1 MMKPSPAEL
10 LQGVADALA
19 DTVLPTLERG
29 PARNQ
34 VQAAVGIVHRCAS
47 AVDRYG
53 PILHAD
59 CRDTLA
65 TIRSVV
71 VADPSLAPSERASG
85 EAFEAALHEAE
96 SVLGLV
102 YPSVSELQ
110 EAALALH
117 EQLALIVVAAE
128 QQRSSELPT
137 IRDLFDRVLAREQE
151 LGLSPW

>member
-1 MMKPSPAEL
+1 MMKPTPTEL

-29 PARNQ
+29 PSRNQ
-34 VQAAVGIVHRCAS
+34 VQAAVGIVQRCAS

-59 CRDTLA
+59 CGDTLA
-65 TIRSVV
+65 TMRSVV
-71 VADPSLAPSERASG
+71 GADPSLAPSEPASRR
-85 EAFEAALHEAE
+85 AFEAALDKTE
-96 SVLGLV
+96 SVLDLG
-102 YPSVSELQ
+102 YPSVTELRD
-110 EAALALH
+110 AAMALH

-128 QQRSSELPT
+128 RQRSPVLPT
-137 IRDLFDRVLAREQE
+137 IRDLLDRILAREEE